1 MLDLFLCEGQLQK
14 ALPAMDMLKFIRGK
28 GQQPT
33 AERQKQQR
41 ELFAFRNTLHHGFPN
56 KPSALAW
63 DPDLRLMAI
72 GTSSGAIKVVGNP
85 GVEFYGQHQSN
96 ESPVTRIIF
105 LPNQGRLVTLCDDNS
120 LHLWE
125 INGSSLEEV
134 KSQALEGKLKKISAL
149 CLESAGK
156 NLLLGTEGG
165 NIYLLSLETFETAE
179 PVIYQDVVLQK
190 ITEEFKHNPGA
201 VEAIAEQPD
210 QPDNILI
217 GYNRGLMVLWNRSTS
232 TAEQTFVSTQDLES
246 ICWHDSGTKFT
257 SSHNDGSYA
266 IYNVPKGT
274 EPLKDPISPHG
285 PFPCKA
291 MTKLLWRQA
300 EGDDMII
307 FSGGLQ
313 RATHSD
319 RYCITVSQGEKIVVF
334 DFTSKIIDFFT
345 ITPVEDASGPEAL
358 VVLAEEEIVAIDLQA
373 DDWLQINLPYLVS
386 VHASSVTCSQY
397 VSDVSPE
404 LWEKIEAC
412 GKKQME
418 GQFSN
423 KKWPID
429 GGVITDEKPE
439 PRDLLLTGH
448 EDGSVR
454 FWAAG
459 GVALRPLYKLTTSN
473 FFHSDDIAHDDQADD
488 DDDNGW
494 PPFKKVGFFDPYSD
508 DPRLAVK
515 KLALCPVSGVLVV
528 AGTAGH
534 IIIADLEDEAKE
546 DDIPVTV
553 MNIVSDRDGFV
564 WKGHSHL
571 AAHENKVK
579 IPAGFQPTSVL
590 QLHPPVAVT
599 ALMLHS
605 DWGVI
610 VAGTAH
616 GLALFDYIRSK
627 PVVTKCTLNPN
638 DLSGAGEQAIS
649 RRKSF
654 KKSLRESFRRLRK
667 GRSTRHG
674 DKRGGATSGVT
685 SPTSPA
691 GNERRREGDTNAATL
706 EPKPIERQVEARPVD
721 DSQGSMVRCVYLAR
735 TYIVSVQNTTPTMW
749 AGTNN
754 GTVYVFTLAI
764 PQGAKRKDDG
774 VHCQL
779 GKEIQLKHR
788 APVIGISIVDSA
800 GVPLPEPRQKG
811 PEPVG
816 PHRVIISSEEQFK
829 MFTLPSLKPLCKL
842 KLTAHEG
849 SRVRRTAMAL
859 FKSVSAA
866 NPQHSEWCLICLTN
880 MGDCIV
886 LSTPDLRR
894 QLNAAVI
901 RREDV
906 HGISSL
912 CFTKHGEA
920 LYLHSSSELQRVALS
935 AQHITLA
942 HCHLNLPPGVRPRK
956 DEDENEEE
964 CIQEEQEGEDVEKE
978 STEVEV
984 VVKQEAEET
993 SESSPDKKEEK
1004 KISSPSPTPKA
1015 ANTTAPMV
1023 NGGTEPTGKKEKEVS
1038 SNNIDEPKENGV
1050 SSEEER
1056 LEISMG
1062 DITIDSVK
1070 DHLINCSALEESRV
1084 TTEKIEV
1091 KNNSSLSESVIVK
1104 TTTTIISNEESTN
1117 NTTPAVAEKRRA
1129 CHLKEVSLLLSFFW
1143 QLIVLVFTCVCC
1155 YILGNVAESLTLS
1168 TSRTYAHEINSLK
1181 APLAPAEDLELDMTT

>member
-1 MLDLFLCEGQLQK
+1 
-14 ALPAMDMLKFIRGK
+14 
-28 GQQPT
+28 
-33 AERQKQQR
+33 
-41 ELFAFRNTLHHGFPN
+41 
-56 KPSALAW
+56 
-63 DPDLRLMAI
+63 MAI
-72 GTSSGAIKVVGNP
+72 GTSSGAIKVVGKP

-96 ESPVTRIIF
+96 ESPVTKIIF
-105 LPNQGRLVTLCDDNS
+105 LPGQGRLVTLCDDNS

-125 INGSSLEEV
+125 INESILEEV
-134 KSQALEGKLKKISAL
+134 KSQALEGKLKKISTL
-149 CLESAGK
+149 CLESSGK

-165 NIYLLSLETFETAE
+165 NIYLLSTETFETAE
-179 PVIYQDVVLQK
+179 PVVYQDIVLQK
-190 ITEEFKHNPGA
+190 VTEDFKINPGA
-201 VEAIAEQPD
+201 VEAITEQPGH
-210 QPDNILI
+210 PDNILI
-217 GYNRGLMVLWNRSTS
+217 GYNRGLMVLWNRTTS

-246 ICWHDSGTKFT
+246 LCWHDSGTKFA

-266 IYNVPKGT
+266 IFNVPKGND
-274 EPLKDPISPHG
+274 PPKDPISPHG

-300 EGDDMII
+300 EGDDMVI

-319 RYCITVSQGEKIVVF
+319 RYCITVSQGEKMVVF

-345 ITPVEDASGPEAL
+345 INPKEDGNGPEAL
-358 VVLAEEEIVAIDLQA
+358 IVLAEEELVAMDLQS
-373 DDWLQINLPYLVS
+373 DDWLQINLPYFVS

-397 VSDVSPE
+397 VSDVSEE
-404 LWEKIEAC
+404 LWEKISVA
-412 GKKQME
+412 GQKQTE
-418 GQFSN
+418 GLFST

-429 GGVITDEKPE
+429 GGIVTEEMTE

-473 FFHSDDIAHDDQADD
+473 FFHSDDIALDSTIDD
-488 DDDNGW
+488 DEDNGW

-534 IIIADLEDEAKE
+534 IIIAELKEEAKE
-546 DDIPVTV
+546 EEIPVTV

-571 AAHENKVK
+571 AAHESKVK
-579 IPAGFQPTSVL
+579 IPAGFQPASVL

-599 ALMLHS
+599 ALVLHS

-616 GLALFDYIRSK
+616 GLALYDYIRSK
-627 PVVTKCTLNPN
+627 PVITKCTLNPN

-674 DKRGGATSGVT
+674 EKRGGAPSAVT
-685 SPTSPA
+685 SPTSPP
-691 GNERRREGDTNAATL
+691 GPDKRKEGTGDATAAL
-706 EPKPIERQVEARPVD
+706 EPKPVERQVEARPVD
-721 DSQGSMVRCVYLAR
+721 DSQGSMVRCVYFAR
-735 TYIVSVQNTTPTMW
+735 TYIVSVQHTTPTMW

-754 GTVYVFTLAI
+754 GTVYVFTLCV
-764 PQGAKRKDDG
+764 PQKAKRKDEM
-774 VHCQL
+774 VQCQL

-800 GVPLPEPRQKG
+800 GVPLPEPFQKA

-816 PHRVIISSEEQFK
+816 GHRVIISSEEQFK
-829 MFTLPSLKPLCKL
+829 MFILPSLKPLCKL

-859 FKSVSAA
+859 FKSVSSAT
-866 NPQHSEWCLICLTN
+866 PQHSEWCLMCLTN
-880 MGDCIV
+880 LGDCIV

-920 LYLHSSSELQRVALS
+920 FYLHSSSELQRVSLS
-935 AQHITLA
+935 AEHVTIA
-942 HCHLNLPPGVRPRK
+942 HCQLELPSGVRPK
-956 DEDENEEE
+956 KEGEEVEEE
-964 CIQEEQEGEDVEKE
+964 AAQEEKE
-978 STEVEV
+978 EEEEIAESET
-984 VVKQEAEET
+984 VVKQESDEKNDSAQ
-993 SESSPDKKEEK
+993 DKKEEK
-1004 KISSPSPTPKA
+1004 KISAPPSP
-1015 ANTTAPMV
+1015 APRSTNAPPPLV
-1023 NGGTEPTGKKEKEVS
+1023 NGDIDTAGKKELS
-1038 SNNIDEPKENGV
+1038 SNSIDEPKENGV

-1070 DHLINCSALEESRV
+1070 DHLINCSTIEESRV
-1084 TTEKIEV
+1084 TTEKMEV
-1091 KNNSSLSESVIVK
+1091 KNSSTLSESVIVK

-1117 NTTPAVAEKRRA
+1117 NATTP
-1129 CHLKEVSLLLSFFW
+1129 
-1143 QLIVLVFTCVCC
+1143 LV
-1155 YILGNVAESLTLS
+1155 ESV
-1168 TSRTYAHEINSLK
+1168 EN
-1181 APLAPAEDLELDMTT
+1181 

>member
-1 MLDLFLCEGQLQK
+1 
-14 ALPAMDMLKFIRGK
+14 MDMLKFIRGK

-63 DPDLRLMAI
+63 DPELRLMAI
-72 GTSSGAIKVVGNP
+72 GTSSGAIKVVGKP

-96 ESPVTRIIF
+96 ESSVTKIIF
-105 LPNQGRLVTLCDDNS
+105 LPNQGRLVSLCDDNS

-125 INGSSLEEV
+125 INESSLEEV

-149 CLESAGK
+149 CLESSAK

-165 NIYLLSLETFETAE
+165 NIYLLSLATFETTE
-179 PVIYQDVVLQK
+179 EVIYQDKVLQK
-190 ITEEFKHNPGA
+190 ISEEFKINPGA
-201 VEAIAEQPD
+201 VEAISEQPGH
-210 QPDNILI
+210 PDCILI
-217 GYNRGLMVLWNRSTS
+217 GYNRGLMVLWNRSNS
-232 TAEQTFVSTQDLES
+232 SAEQTCVSSQDLES
-246 ICWHDSGTKFT
+246 ICWHDSGTKFA

-266 IYNVPKGT
+266 IFNVPRGS
-274 EPLKDPISPHG
+274 EPQKDPISPHG

-291 MTKLLWRQA
+291 MTKLLWQKA
-300 EGDDMII
+300 GGEDMVI

-313 RATHSD
+313 RATHAD
-319 RYCITVSQGEKIVVF
+319 RYCITVSYGEKIVVF
-334 DFTSKIIDFFT
+334 DFTSKIIDFFA
-345 ITPVEDASGPEAL
+345 ISPQEDPTGPEAL
-358 VVLAEEEIVAIDLQA
+358 IVLAEEELVAIDLQS
-373 DDWLQINLPYLVS
+373 DEWLQINLPYLVS

-397 VSDVSPE
+397 VSDVSQE
-404 LWEKIEAC
+404 LWDRIEAC
-412 GKKQME
+412 GEKQME
-418 GQFSN
+418 GQFSR
-423 KKWPID
+423 KEWPID
-429 GGVITDEKPE
+429 GGKITVEETE
-439 PRDLLLTGH
+439 PLDLLLTGH

-473 FFHSDDIAHDDQADD
+473 FFHSDDVALDSHVED

-515 KLALCPVSGVLVV
+515 KLSLCPVSGVLVV
-528 AGTAGH
+528 AGTAGN
-534 IIIADLEDEAKE
+534 IIIAELSEESKE
-546 DDIPVTV
+546 EEIPVTV

-571 AAHENKVK
+571 VAHEGKVK

-605 DWGVI
+605 EWGLI
-610 VAGTAH
+610 VTGTAH

-638 DLSGAGEQAIS
+638 DLSGVGEQAIS

-674 DKRGGATSGVT
+674 ERKGGATSGVT
-685 SPTSPA
+685 SPTSPS
-691 GNERRREGDTNAATL
+691 GPERRKEGAVDASAGTL
-706 EPKPIERQVEARPVD
+706 EPKPVERQVEARPVD

-735 TYIVSVQNTTPTMW
+735 TYIISVQHTTATMW

-754 GTVYVFTLAI
+754 GTVYVFTLSI
-764 PQGAKRKDDG
+764 PQKAKRKDDN
-774 VHCQL
+774 VQCQL

-788 APVIGISIVDSA
+788 APVIGISVVDST
-800 GVPLPEPRQKG
+800 GSPLPEPLQKAG
-811 PEPVG
+811 DLVG

-829 MFTLPSLKPLCKL
+829 MFGLPSLKPLCKL

-849 SRVRRTAMAL
+849 SRVRRTAMAQ
-859 FKSVSAA
+859 FKSVASA

-880 MGDCIV
+880 LGDCIV

-920 LYLHSSSELQRVALS
+920 LYLHSSSELQRVSLS
-935 AQHITLA
+935 AQHSTQA
-942 HCHLNLPPGVRPRK
+942 HCHLELPPGVRPSK
-956 DEDENEEE
+956 VEEENEEE
-964 CIQEEQEGEDVEKE
+964 SAQEDQDGEEQEEEKE
-978 STEVEV
+978 ESGEVEV
-984 VVKQEAEET
+984 VVKQT
-993 SESSPDKKEEK
+993 SETKPESTSNNKEDKKV
-1004 KISSPSPTPKA
+1004 STPPSPAPRSI
-1015 ANTTAPMV
+1015 NSTAPLV
-1023 NGGTEPTGKKEKEVS
+1023 NGDAEAQGKKEVG
-1038 SNNIDEPKENGV
+1038 SNSTDEPKENGV

-1070 DHLINCSALEESRV
+1070 DHLINCSTMEESRV
-1084 TTEKIEV
+1084 TTEKLEV
-1091 KNNSSLSESVIVK
+1091 KNSSTLSESVIVK
-1104 TTTTIISNEESTN
+1104 TTTTIINNEDNTNST
-1117 NTTPAVAEKRRA
+1117 TTAVTE
-1129 CHLKEVSLLLSFFW
+1129 
-1143 QLIVLVFTCVCC
+1143 
-1155 YILGNVAESLTLS
+1155 N
-1168 TSRTYAHEINSLK
+1168 
-1181 APLAPAEDLELDMTT
+1181 